1 MMSVSLWK
9 SRVPLE
15 VDSLDGFEVE
25 GFTESIGKVQDSKL
39 TGDRQYLIVKTHFGA
54 TGFLKRE
61 TECVP
66 IGLVDRVDVA
76 RKTLHIPHTTDQV
89 ANGPELLGDEAPSD
103 EYLNEVERYWQQY
116 LTAIPRSE
124 AAPQ

>member
-1 MMSVSLWK
+1 MSASLWK

-15 VDSLDGFEVE
+15 VDSLEGFEVE

-39 TGDRQYLIVKTHFGA
+39 TGDRQYLIVKTHLGA
-54 TGFLKRE
+54 TGFLRRE

-66 IGLVDRVDVA
+66 IGLVDRVELA
-76 RKTLHIPHTTDQV
+76 GRTLHIPHTTEQV
-89 ANGPELLGDEAPSD
+89 ANGPELHGHEAPSD

-116 LTAIPRSE
+116 LTAIPRPE
-124 AAPQ
+124 AAAQ